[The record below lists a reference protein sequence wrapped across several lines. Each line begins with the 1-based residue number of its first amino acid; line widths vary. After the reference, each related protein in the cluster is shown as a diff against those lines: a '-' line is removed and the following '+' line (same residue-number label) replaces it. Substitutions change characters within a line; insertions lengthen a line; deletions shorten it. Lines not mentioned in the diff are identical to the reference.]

1 MYARLADNT
10 LVFLREIRADD
21 KERLVEGM
29 RCLSEESIRR
39 RFLGPKPSLS
49 TAELR
54 YLTEVDGHD
63 HYAIVAFEAGNED
76 HIRAVARYVRLA
88 DDPGAAEAAITVC
101 DQLQGRGLGSL
112 LARRITDAARERGID
127 RITATISSEN
137 RPALKLMRK
146 IDERLKSQPVG
157 SSVTEMVARLP
168 MASAEDLGEEP
179 AAPAPAP
186 APAPASA
193 SAA

>member
-10 LVFLREIRADD
+10 LLYLREIRPDD

-29 RCLSEESIRR
+29 RGLSDESIQR

-49 TAELR
+49 ASELR
-54 YLTEVDGHD
+54 YLTEVDGYD
-63 HYAIVAFEAGNED
+63 HYAIVAFEAGDED
-76 HIRAVARYVRLA
+76 RIHAVARYVRLA
-88 DDPGAAEAAITVC
+88 DDPRAAEVAITVC
-101 DQLQGRGLGSL
+101 DDLQGRGLGSL

-127 RITATISSEN
+127 RIVATVSSEN
-137 RPALKLMRK
+137 RPALALMRK

-157 SSVTEMVARLP
+157 SSVTELVARLP
-168 MASAEDLGEEP
+168 MPTPEDLGEE
-179 AAPAPAP
+179 AASPGQAA
-186 APAPASA
+186 A